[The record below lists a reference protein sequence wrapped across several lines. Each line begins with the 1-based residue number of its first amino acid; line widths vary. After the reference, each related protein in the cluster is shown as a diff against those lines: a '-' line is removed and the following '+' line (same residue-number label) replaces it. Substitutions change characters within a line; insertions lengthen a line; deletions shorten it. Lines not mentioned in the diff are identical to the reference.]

1 MYGWFRER
9 QAPAEPKLLRNSRL
23 GRSLALPCTPN
34 IVRKIR
40 HGRSLALP
48 CTPNI
53 VRKIRLG
60 GSLALPGKSRRGR
73 RRSQRLGG
81 SLARLAL
88 PEWDLVNIC
97 WGDDVILMRSCPAG
111 GGGVAC

>member
-34 IVRKIR
+34 V
-40 HGRSLALP
+40 
-48 CTPNI
+48 